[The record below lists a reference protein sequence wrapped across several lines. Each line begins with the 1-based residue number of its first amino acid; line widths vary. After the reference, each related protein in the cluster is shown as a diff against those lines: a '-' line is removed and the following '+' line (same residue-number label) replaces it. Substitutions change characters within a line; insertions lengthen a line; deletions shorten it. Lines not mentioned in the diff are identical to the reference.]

1 LIADV
6 GCKLRGVSDVEKLTE
21 FVEAVEEKTFTELF
35 VNEFVNKSKIM
46 ESSSKVTSSASD
58 LNKITSLNEV
68 GA

>member
-1 LIADV
+1 
-6 GCKLRGVSDVEKLTE
+6 VSDVEKLTE

-68 GA
+68 GT

>member
-1 LIADV
+1 LIVDV
-6 GCKLRGVSDVEKLTE
+6 GCKLKGVSDVEKLTE

-35 VNEFVNKSKIM
+35 VNELVNKSKII
-46 ESSSKVTSSASD
+46 ESSSKVTSSVSD

>member
-6 GCKLRGVSDVEKLTE
+6 GCKLKGVSDVEKLTE

-35 VNEFVNKSKIM
+35 VNELVNKSKII

-58 LNKITSLNEV
+58 LSKITSLNEV

>member
-1 LIADV
+1 LIVDV
-6 GCKLRGVSDVEKLTE
+6 GCKLKGVSDVEKLTA

-35 VNEFVNKSKIM
+35 VNELVNKSKII

-58 LNKITSLNEV
+58 LSKITSLNEV

>member
-1 LIADV
+1 
-6 GCKLRGVSDVEKLTE
+6 VSDVEKLTE

-35 VNEFVNKSKIM
+35 VNELVNKSKII
-46 ESSSKVTSSASD
+46 ESSSKVTSSVSD